1 MRPLL
6 LLLLGVLVAGCG
18 DANMPE
24 PDPILPHAA
33 RVRAVNFQ
41 FIEQQTTIPAGDT
54 IYFAIANGTH
64 SVHFDVAGAP
74 DSVPSTPA
82 TAIAKRRF
90 TVPGTYPYHCSRH
103 AGLGMQGVITVTQ

>member
-1 MRPLL
+1 MRPHF
-6 LLLLGVLVAGCG
+6 LLLLGALVAGCG

-24 PDPILPHAA
+24 PDPILAHAA

-41 FIEQQTTIPAGDT
+41 FFEPETTIPAGDT
-54 IYFAIANGTH
+54 IYFTITNGTH

-82 TAIAKRRF
+82 TAIAKRLF
-90 TVPGTYPYHCSRH
+90 TVPGTYPFHCSRH
-103 AGLGMQGVITVTQ
+103 RGLGMQGVITVTQ